1 MPLSNLTPR
10 ELDVVG
16 HCLQAVADGKLIKHD
31 DEFQTMFGIEIEEFL
46 AVAAAWPDVDDA
58 DETVFLAINNSMRH
72 LLGLIPKSI
81 LRKEMQFQPAI
92 IEAVFSKWAKQLPQA

>member
-16 HCLQAVADGKLIKHD
+16 HCLRVVADGKLIKHD
-31 DEFQTMFGIEIEEFL
+31 DEFQTMFGIELEEFL
-46 AVAAAWPDVDDA
+46 TVAAAWPEVNDA
-58 DETVFLAINNSMRH
+58 DETVFLAINNSMGH

-81 LRKEMQFQPAI
+81 LRKKLQYQPAI
-92 IEAVFSKWAKQLPQA
+92 IEAVFSKWKKQFP